1 MRRFLVVLSVILCA
15 VGRGYAWLGP
25 PDGAVD
31 RPAEAQ
37 IQTDGPSEQAA
48 SDRPDDAQPLVSM
61 ATMDGQVWTDTLLF
75 SSEQTAT
82 IRTDRGDITLVLFD
96 KIAPATVDSFV
107 SLVHKGFYDGLTFHR
122 VVPGFVV
129 QGGCPLGDGR
139 GGPGYQLKAEFGP
152 LKHVTG
158 TVAMARSKHPD
169 SAGSQFYI
177 CLAPTPHLDGQYT
190 IFGQV
195 LQGLDV
201 VQRILKGDV
210 MRTVTM
216 TPQPGQS
223 ADPAHDGPEDRQ

>member
-1 MRRFLVVLSVILCA
+1 MRFPVLVLSVVFCA
-15 VGRGYAWLGP
+15 SGRGYAWLGP
-25 PDGAVD
+25 LDGAPG

-37 IQTDGPSEQAA
+37 IQVDGPSEQAA
-48 SDRPDDAQPLVSM
+48 PERPDLRPLVSM

-75 SSEQTAT
+75 SSAQTAT
-82 IRTDRGDITLVLFD
+82 IRTDRGDITFVLLD

-107 SLVHKGFYDGLTFHR
+107 SLAHKGFYDGLTFHR

-129 QGGCPLGDGR
+129 QGGCPLGNGR
-139 GGPGYQLKAEFGP
+139 GGPGYRLKAEFGK

-158 TVAMARSKHPD
+158 TVAMARSKDPD

-195 LQGLDV
+195 LEGMGV
-201 VQRILKGDV
+201 VQRIRKGDV
-210 MRTVTM
+210 MRKVTVSV
-216 TPQPGQS
+216 Q
-223 ADPAHDGPEDRQ
+223 ADRADGPAHDGPEGRQ